1 MFYEIDMSNK
11 TTLSPKFQTVIPKE
25 IRKKLN
31 LKAGQ
36 QIEFTIKGDHI
47 ELRPLLR
54 PEELIG
60 FLKEDRPLEF
70 VRESDRNIS

>member
-1 MFYEIDMSNK
+1 MSMSNK
-11 TTLSPKFQTVIPKE
+11 AILSPKFQTVIPKD
-25 IRKKLN
+25 IRKKLS

-36 QIEFTIKGDHI
+36 QIEFTVKGDYI

-60 FLKEDRPLEF
+60 FLKEDQPLEF
-70 VRESDRNIS
+70 VRENDRNIS